1 MGGWAEAR
9 KGRIL
14 LKGTILLTLQI
25 LFIAQVNEG
34 SVQATGAK
42 YEGEYQNDLKHGRG
56 KYTYPNGDIY
66 DGEWSEGKRHGKGL
80 YRNKE
85 TGGV

>member
-9 KGRIL
+9 TRRIL
-14 LKGTILLTLQI
+14 LKGSPLTLQA
-25 LFIAQVNEG
+25 LFIAHINEG

-42 YEGEYQNDLKHGRG
+42 YEGEYQSDLKHGRG
-56 KYTYPNGDIY
+56 KYTYPNGDVY
-66 DGEWSEGKRHGKGL
+66 DGEWNEGKRHGKGI

>member
-9 KGRIL
+9 TRRIL
-14 LKGTILLTLQI
+14 LKGSRLTLQT
-25 LFIAQVNEG
+25 LFIAHINEG
-34 SVQATGAK
+34 SVQASGAK
-42 YEGEYQNDLKHGRG
+42 YEGEYQNDVKHGRG
-56 KYTYPNGDIY
+56 KYTYPNGDVY
-66 DGEWSEGKRHGKGL
+66 NGEWNEGKRHGKGL

>member
-1 MGGWAEAR
+1 MFAS
-9 KGRIL
+9 
-14 LKGTILLTLQI
+14 
-25 LFIAQVNEG
+25 AQKD
-34 SVQATGAK
+34 GAK

-56 KYTYPNGDIY
+56 KYTYPNGDVY
-66 DGEWSEGKRHGKGL
+66 DGEWSEGKRHGKGM

>member
-1 MGGWAEAR
+1 MMGLCVKA
-9 KGRIL
+9 
-14 LKGTILLTLQI
+14 
-25 LFIAQVNEG
+25 
-34 SVQATGAK
+34 SGAK

-56 KYTYPNGDIY
+56 KYTYPNGDVY
-66 DGEWSEGKRHGKGL
+66 DGEWSEGKRHGKGV